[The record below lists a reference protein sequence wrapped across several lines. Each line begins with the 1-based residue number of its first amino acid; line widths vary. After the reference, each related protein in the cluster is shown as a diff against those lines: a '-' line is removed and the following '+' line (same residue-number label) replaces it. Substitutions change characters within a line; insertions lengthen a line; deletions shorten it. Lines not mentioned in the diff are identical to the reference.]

1 MQKRAHTGSMTQR
14 RISIRPLLLIQLFVL
29 QMASSFALAQVD
41 SPIPAHIT
49 VAIFED
55 DPAHI
60 DSWDAIFA
68 ALRRNL
74 PEAAAVAPAID
85 PDPDLI
91 RGDSIVPGMNVSA
104 AVVIYL
110 RGDCTLHPLR
120 KPFPQGEALGWVYE
134 QSGKIQPYIFVDCA
148 RIDQVLSALAEHMSR
163 NQRTTAISEAIAR
176 VILHEWIHIA
186 SQRSSHHSAGL
197 GKAHFS
203 VEDLIPSTV
212 GNAVAR
218 GYNSRF
224 P

>member
-1 MQKRAHTGSMTQR
+1 MTQR
-14 RISIRPLLLIQLFVL
+14 RISIRQFLFMQLLVL
-29 QMASSFALAQVD
+29 LVACRFALGQID

-49 VAIFED
+49 VAIFAN

-74 PEAAAVAPAID
+74 PEAAAIAPAID
-85 PDPDLI
+85 PNPDLI
-91 RGDSIVPGMNVSA
+91 RGDSIVPGRDISA

-134 QSGKIQPYIFVDCA
+134 QSGKIQPFIFVDCA
-148 RIDQVLSALAEHMSR
+148 RIDQALSVLAEYMSC
-163 NQRTTAISEAIAR
+163 NQRTAAMSEAIAR
-176 VILHEWIHIA
+176 IILHEWIHIA

>member
-1 MQKRAHTGSMTQR
+1 MQ
-14 RISIRPLLLIQLFVL
+14 LLVL
-29 QMASSFALAQVD
+29 QMVCRFALAQIA
-41 SPIPAHIT
+41 PPFPGHTT
-49 VAIFED
+49 VAIFAS
-55 DPAHI
+55 DPAHVE
-60 DSWDAIFA
+60 SWDAIFA

-74 PEAAAVAPAID
+74 PEAAAIAPAID

-91 RGDSIVPGMNVSA
+91 SGDSIVPGMNVYA

-134 QSGKIQPYIFVDCA
+134 QSGKIQPYIFVDCN
-148 RIDQVLSALAEHMSR
+148 RIDQALSALAEHLNR
-163 NQRTTAISEAIAR
+163 NQCTTAMSEAIAR
-176 VILHEWIHIA
+176 IILHEWIHIA

-203 VEDLIPSTV
+203 VEDLIPSTI

-218 GYNSRF
+218 GYNRRF

>member
-1 MQKRAHTGSMTQR
+1 MTQR
-14 RISIRPLLLIQLFVL
+14 RISIRQFLLMQLLVL
-29 QMASSFALAQVD
+29 LVACRFALGQVD
-41 SPIPAHIT
+41 SSIPAHVT
-49 VAIFED
+49 VAIFAN

-74 PEAAAVAPAID
+74 PEAAAIAPAID
-85 PDPDLI
+85 PNPDLI

-104 AVVIYL
+104 AIVIYL

-120 KPFPQGEALGWVYE
+120 KPFPQGEVLGWVYE

-148 RIDQVLSALAEHMSR
+148 RIDQALSVLAEYMNR
-163 NQRTTAISEAIAR
+163 NQRTAAMSEAIAR

-186 SQRSSHHSAGL
+186 NQRSSHHGSGL
-197 GKAHFS
+197 SKAHFS
-203 VEDLIPSTV
+203 VEDLISPAID
-212 GNAVAR
+212 NAVAR